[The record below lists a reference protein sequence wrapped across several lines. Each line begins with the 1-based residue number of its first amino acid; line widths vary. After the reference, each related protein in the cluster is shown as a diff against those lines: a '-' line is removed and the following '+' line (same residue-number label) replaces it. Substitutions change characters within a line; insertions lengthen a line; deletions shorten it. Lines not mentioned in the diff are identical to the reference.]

1 MPVILVLLS
10 VLATVGLATLV
21 LRRRGKQAARSL
33 RYAEVDATRSPRD
46 VS

>member
-1 MPVILVLLS
+1 MPVIFVLVS
-10 VLATVGLATLV
+10 VLATAGLATLV

-33 RYAEVDATRSPRD
+33 VYAEAGVRPSRTD